1 MKTSGAGEPI
11 LVLAL
16 QRLFA
21 LCGLSPSPRRKVTPP
36 PIFLCMENQTST
48 ILKEAVKVQHSEA
61 KSVPSS
67 PVLPF
72 PVLADAVSLKT
83 FQNASGL
90 LSRALNWIQ
99 ARRLGRSGAKRLHV
113 SESVSLGEKRFVAV
127 IQLDGLQYL
136 IGGGATNVALLAQ
149 LNATESFGNLLKETM
164 TSSRNQNA
172 VQTTEQLRE
181 QA

>member
-1 MKTSGAGEPI
+1 
-11 LVLAL
+11 
-16 QRLFA
+16 
-21 LCGLSPSPRRKVTPP
+21 
-36 PIFLCMENQTST
+36 MENQTSRS
-48 ILKEAVKVQHSEA
+48 ILKEAVKVHQTRT

-72 PVLADAVSLKT
+72 PVLADAPSLKT

-99 ARRLGRSGAKRLHV
+99 ARRLGRSGARRLHV

-136 IGGGATNVALLAQ
+136 IGGGATSVALLAQ
-149 LNATESFGNLLKETM
+149 LNATESFGDLLKETM
-164 TSSRNQNA
+164 SKSREFIA
-172 VQTTEQLRE
+172 VQSAEQIRE
-181 QA
+181 KA